1 MRTDSVFDDA
11 DLDRVAAKLRAIRV
25 VTRDAPAASGDAL
38 VRFYG
43 ELLELAVPPE
53 KPRRNGD
60 PVVRFLSDRLEL
72 LFRLGRE
79 PTHPTEPIRLVV
91 RSLSLVSRRFDEHR
105 IEYAWRHG
113 FSMTDQQILVE
124 DPAHN
129 RVELSQTW
137 QF

>member
-1 MRTDSVFDDA
+1 MFDDA
-11 DLDRVAAKLRAIRV
+11 DRDRVAAKLRAIRV
-25 VTRDAPAASGDAL
+25 VTRDVPATSGDAL
-38 VRFYG
+38 VWFYG

-79 PTHPTEPIRLVV
+79 PTHPTEPIRLIV
-91 RSLSLVSRRFDEHR
+91 RSLPLVSRRFDEHR
-105 IEYAWRHG
+105 IEYVWRHG

-124 DPAHN
+124 DPANN

-137 QF
+137 RF